1 MEFSRVGPREGVHI
15 GAPTRSGLVYDS
27 VYYIDYHN
35 RIAAQ

>member
-1 MEFSRVGPREGVHI
+1 MEFSRVGSREGVHI
-15 GAPTRSGLVYDS
+15 GAPTCSGVLYDS